1 MEKLTT
7 GRMQNTKEEF
17 VFIFV
22 GIVFSLREMVLNRN
36 RMPSS
41 AGWPYCRNIRT
52 ILISGPQINLSTS
65 VIDKLTR
72 TLASTSPH

>member
-22 GIVFSLREMVLNRN
+22 GIVFSLRETVFNRN
-36 RMPSS
+36 HPSS
-41 AGWPYCRNIRT
+41 SA
-52 ILISGPQINLSTS
+52 
-65 VIDKLTR
+65 
-72 TLASTSPH
+72 